1 MKKNEY
7 CGVYFHH
14 EFNCL
19 ALTYAWLKKLNFH
32 IWYEYVYL
40 CLQPLRHHEDIND
53 GLAIISALQT
63 LVNRVNREPFI
74 LVWWTRLTV

>member
-1 MKKNEY
+1 MKKNEF
-7 CGVYFHH
+7 CGVYPYLHH

-19 ALTYAWLKKLNFH
+19 DKNLTFTFGTS
-32 IWYEYVYL
+32 IVYL